1 MLAVMRKKKATG
13 FVGWVTYEVK
23 DKESEWNKI
32 MLSLRSTQ
40 MLAATAQVDSAWR
53 VFLRK
58 SCDEGAW

>member
-1 MLAVMRKKKATG
+1 
-13 FVGWVTYEVK
+13 
-23 DKESEWNKI
+23 

>member
-13 FVGWVTYEVK
+13 FAGWVTYEVK
-23 DKESEWNKI
+23 DKESKWNKI
-32 MLSLRSTQ
+32 MPSLRSTQ